1 MGFSLKKAMPR
12 TLLGRSLMILIT
24 PVLLIQVTSTYI
36 FFDRH
41 WDKMTSRL
49 SFAAAGEI
57 AVIADQIEQGDADE
71 KDLKLVS
78 GYAARRLDLLISFEK
93 DKLLEDRVR
102 EGGVNKLKSGVAEG
116 LARAL
121 DSQLRR
127 PYEIHA
133 DMQEK
138 WVEVSVQLEDGVLHV
153 SMPQRRMY
161 SSSGYIFLLW
171 MIGIS
176 IVLLAIAILFMRNQ
190 IRPIRRLAVAAD
202 RFGRGMDVPATFKPE
217 GAWEVRQAARSFLEM
232 RERIR
237 RQMQQRTA
245 MLAGVSHDLRTPLT
259 RMKLQASMMGD
270 SPDIDAL
277 KSDIADMERM
287 IDAYLDFARGQGGEQ
302 AVRTD
307 LREMME
313 DIALKSRRQGMDVD
327 LTVEGDL
334 SIQLRPV
341 AFERCLVNITGNA
354 RKYARHAWIDAR
366 RTESGIAIVIDDDGP
381 GIPEDQYEE
390 VFKPFVRGEPS
401 RNPATG
407 GVGLGLP
414 IAQDIVHGH
423 GGRIGLA
430 RSPRGGLRVVIEL
443 PV

>member
-1 MGFSLKKAMPR
+1 MGFSFKKILPR

-24 PVLLIQVTSTYI
+24 PVLLIQVISTYI

-57 AVIADQIEQGDADE
+57 AVIADQIEQGTADE
-71 KDLKLVS
+71 EELKLIS
-78 GYAARRLDLLISFEK
+78 GYAVRRLDLLISFEK
-93 DKLLEDRVR
+93 GKQLEDHDRD
-102 EGGVNKLKSGVAEG
+102 GGRKKLRSSVARG

-121 DSQLRR
+121 DFQLHR

-133 DMQEK
+133 DTQEK

-176 IVLLAIAILFMRNQ
+176 IVLLAVAILFMRNQ

-202 RFGRGMDVPATFKPE
+202 RFGRGMDVPSTFKPE
-217 GAWEVRQAARSFLEM
+217 GAWEVRQAARAFLDM
-232 RERIR
+232 HERIR
-237 RQMQQRTA
+237 RQIQQRTA

-307 LREMME
+307 LREMLE
-313 DIALKSRRQGMDVD
+313 GLALKARRQGTDVD
-327 LTVEGDL
+327 LVMEGDL
-334 SIQLRPV
+334 SIQLRPI
-341 AFERCLVNITGNA
+341 AFGRCLANIVGNA
-354 RKYARHAWIDAR
+354 RKYAPHVWIGAR
-366 RTESGIAIVIDDDGP
+366 RSESGISVVIDDDGP

-423 GGRIGLA
+423 GGRIALA
-430 RSPRGGLRVVIEL
+430 RSPHGGLRVVIEL